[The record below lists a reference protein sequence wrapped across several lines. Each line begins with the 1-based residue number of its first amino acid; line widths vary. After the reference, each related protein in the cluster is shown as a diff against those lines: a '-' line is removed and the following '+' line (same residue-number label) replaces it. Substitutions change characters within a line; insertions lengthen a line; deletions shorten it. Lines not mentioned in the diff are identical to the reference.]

1 MGIHGEPVVT
11 QEAREDAL
19 RAKVIIKNLINK
31 YRIPLEMMKPLT
43 FDQEGKSSTLKF
55 ENGCTEAEIKQADAS
70 QLVWLKN
77 RKKF

>member
-1 MGIHGEPVVT
+1 
-11 QEAREDAL
+11 
-19 RAKVIIKNLINK
+19 
-31 YRIPLEMMKPLT
+31 MMKPLT